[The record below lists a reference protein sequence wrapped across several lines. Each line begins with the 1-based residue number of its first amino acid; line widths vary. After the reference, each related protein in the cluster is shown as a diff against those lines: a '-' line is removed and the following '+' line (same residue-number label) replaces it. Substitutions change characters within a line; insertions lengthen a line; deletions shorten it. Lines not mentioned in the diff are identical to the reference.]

1 MRIPALAAAAGLA
14 TALCLSAAC
23 AQGNGEQASSTQNN
37 GYQNGSD
44 QRAMDDTARSG
55 RSQGDTDAMNGA
67 AGNTEQA
74 ALVNAAARTAED
86 MKRDPAFAAARNMLH
101 QARAILIVPNLVKG
115 GFVFGAEGGNGVLLV
130 REGRGWSA
138 PAFYTMAS
146 ASFGLQIG
154 LEKAKVVL
162 LIMSERALRGIE
174 GGNFKIGGNAGI
186 TAVTLSSGAE
196 ASTTLRGGDI
206 IVWTSATGAYG
217 GLTINGSVIKAKT
230 DWNEAYY
237 GKPVSVAEITSGR
250 VHNPGSRILVASL
263 PR

>member
-1 MRIPALAAAAGLA
+1 MRIPALTAAVGFAAA
-14 TALCLSAAC
+14 LCMSAAW
-23 AQGNGEQASSTQNN
+23 AQAGTANGKQE
-37 GYQNGSD
+37 
-44 QRAMDDTARSG
+44 
-55 RSQGDTDAMNGA
+55 
-67 AGNTEQA
+67 
-74 ALVNAAARTAED
+74 ALVNAAARTADD
-86 MKRDPAFAAARNMLH
+86 MKHDPAFATARSMLDD
-101 QARAILIVPNLVKG
+101 ARAILIVPNLVKG
-115 GFVFGAEGGNGVLLV
+115 GFVFGGEGGNGVLLV
-130 REGRGWSA
+130 REGRGWSP

-162 LIMSERALRGIE
+162 LIMSDRALKGVE
-174 GGNFKIGGNAGI
+174 SGNFKIGGNAGI

-206 IVWTSATGAYG
+206 IVWSSATGAYG
-217 GLTINGSVIKAKT
+217 GLTVNGSVIEPKP

-237 GKPVSVAEITSGR
+237 GRPVSVAQITSGR